1 MSELIISHIDQ
12 LVVTLKNELQDEW
25 NNKKLDKDQLENLRE
40 GMGGGL
46 ESIIGDNHRINLSEQ
61 KFLAIIHKAFTGNFG
76 FVPSD

>member
-1 MSELIISHIDQ
+1 
-12 LVVTLKNELQDEW
+12 
-25 NNKKLDKDQLENLRE
+25 LDKDQLENLRE